1 MAIAYKVLGQSNP
14 TIYTMTQLY
23 VVPTGANT
31 IVSTLAI
38 CNQAVT
44 ATTVNVAV
52 IPGGGTLTSQNYIMA
67 NTALAANDTITLTMG
82 MTMGAS
88 DVLSVSTGSSTV
100 SFTAFGSEI
109 R

>member
-14 TIYTMTQLY
+14 TAVTTTQLY

-38 CNQAVT
+38 CNQAT

-52 IPGGGTLTSQNYIMA
+52 IPGGGTLTSQNYIMY

-82 MTMGAS
+82 MTMGTF
-88 DVLSVSTGSSTV
+88 DVLSVSAGSSTV